1 MVKPRLV
8 VGPML
13 RYAQGSEATIWVETD
28 QPCRVEV
35 LGRSTRTFEIAG
47 HHYAILILTGLEPG
61 QSHHYCLELDGSRV
75 WPAPGDPEG
84 VIRTLEED
92 GGLNLAFGS
101 CRVALPHEPPF
112 VYSKD
117 RHEDGREVD
126 SLVALSRKM
135 ESSPVEDWPDCLLL
149 LGDQVYADEVSPGVR
164 ERIRS
169 RRDTTTGAGEEIAD
183 FEEYSWLYEESWAD
197 PATRWLFASVPTMMI
212 FDDHDV
218 TDDWNISGTWVT
230 RQKEKP
236 WWRERLIGAY
246 MSYWLYQHLG
256 NLTPAEIRSDP
267 TFAELRDLDGDGE
280 EVLRRF
286 AEMTAD
292 EVAGTRWSFRRDFGP
307 ARLIVLDSRA
317 GRIIGDDE
325 NRQMLSDEQWQWV
338 SRQMT
343 GDIDHLL
350 IASSVPILMSQGLH
364 HLEGWNEAVCAGAWG
379 PGAARIA
386 EKVRQAV
393 DLEHWPAFRG
403 SFDRLLEE
411 IKSVASGERG
421 LHPASI
427 VLLSGDVHH
436 AYVAEA
442 AFPPGEGVRS
452 AIVQAVCSPM
462 RNPLDAKER
471 HLMKAALSRTGTA
484 IARFLARRAGVS
496 PTSLEWEFVQD
507 PTFDNQVG
515 RLEIDGRSCT
525 VAIEKTTPDD
535 WRSPRLRTSLRREI
549 S

>member
-1 MVKPRLV
+1 VVKPRLV
-8 VGPML
+8 LGPLL
-13 RYAQGSEATIWVETD
+13 RYAQGSEATLWFETD
-28 QPCRVEV
+28 SPCEVEV
-35 LGRSTRTFEIAG
+35 LGQSTGTFSVAG

-61 QSHHYCLELDGSRV
+61 ETYRYSVSLDGTGV
-75 WPAPGDPEG
+75 WPSPGDPEG

-92 GGLNLAFGS
+92 GKLNLAFGS
-101 CRVALPHEPPF
+101 CRVALPHEPPY
-112 VYSKD
+112 VYTKD

-126 SLVALSRKM
+126 SLLALSRQM
-135 ESSPVEDWPDCLLL
+135 ESSPENDWPDCLLL

-164 ERIRS
+164 DRIRS

-183 FEEYSWLYEESWAD
+183 FEEYTWLYEESWAD

-218 TDDWNISGTWVT
+218 TDDWNISGAWVKQQ
-230 RQKEKP
+230 QKKP

-256 NLTPAEIRSDP
+256 NLTPEEIRSEP
-267 TFAELRDLDGDGE
+267 TLAKLRAMEGDGE
-280 EVLRRF
+280 EVMRRF
-286 AEMTAD
+286 AAGAAD

-307 ARLIVLDSRA
+307 TRLIVLDSRA
-317 GRIIGDDE
+317 GRIIEDDR

-338 SRQMT
+338 EEQMT
-343 GDIDHLL
+343 GDLDHLL
-350 IASSVPILMSQGLH
+350 IASSVPVLMSQGLH
-364 HLEGWNEAVCAGAWG
+364 HLEGWNEALCAGAWG
-379 PGAARIA
+379 RTAGRIA
-386 EKVRQAV
+386 EKLRQAV

-403 SFDRLLEE
+403 SFDRLFAEVE
-411 IKSVASGERG
+411 DVASGRKG
-421 LHPASI
+421 QPPASI

-442 AFPPGEGVRS
+442 GLPQNDDVQS

-462 RNPLDAKER
+462 RNPLDARER
-471 HLMKAALSRTGTA
+471 RMMKAALSRTGTA
-484 IARFLARRAGVS
+484 AARFLARRAGVS
-496 PTSLEWEFVQD
+496 PTPVEWEFDQD

-515 RLEIDGRSCT
+515 RLEIDGREST
-525 VAIEKTTPDD
+525 VTIEKTTPDD
-535 WRSPRLRTSLRREI
+535 WRAPGLQTSLKRKI